1 MDIVFLYQGQHF
13 AWDSEKAAS
22 NEIKHGVMF
31 EKACEVFF
39 DPFVRMEDASP
50 DAEARDAA
58 IGLTEDWE
66 VLFVVHLLR
75 EAETIRIVSAR
86 LATTEERRRYEDA

>member
-13 AWDSEKAAS
+13 AWDSEKAAA
-22 NEIKHGVMF
+22 NEIKHGVTF

-39 DPFVRMEDASP
+39 DPFVRIEDASP
-50 DAEARDAA
+50 GAESRDAA

-66 VLFVVHLLR
+66 LLFVVHLLR

-86 LATTEERRRYEDA
+86 LATAQERRRYEDA